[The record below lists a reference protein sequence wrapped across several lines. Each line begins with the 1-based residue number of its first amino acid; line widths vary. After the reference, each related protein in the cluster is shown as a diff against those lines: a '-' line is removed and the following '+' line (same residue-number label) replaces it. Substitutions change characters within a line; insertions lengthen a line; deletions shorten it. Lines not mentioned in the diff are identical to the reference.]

1 MQLKNMMT
9 VDGVPVLIEGERNLL
24 EVIAKVGTIMPVFC
38 YHSYLSIYGAC
49 RMCMVEDDRGRL
61 LAACST
67 LPEEGM
73 KIRTNTGRLRRYR
86 KNILELLLAEHCR
99 DCTTCGNSGKCKLQN
114 LAAQFG
120 IHDIRF
126 PNSRVNLPGDNS
138 SPCIVR
144 EPGRSATRCS
154 AWGPSTLPTAAAARP

>member
-86 KNILELLLAEHCR
+86 KNILELLLAAGGQFLALHR
-99 DCTTCGNSGKCKLQN
+99 AGAGKV
-114 LAAQFG
+114 
-120 IHDIRF
+120 H
-126 PNSRVNLPGDNS
+126 
-138 SPCIVR
+138 
-144 EPGRSATRCS
+144 
-154 AWGPSTLPTAAAARP
+154 TLRRLRAGVQRGAARGGHRLCPPRQQRDHKHRL

>member
-61 LAACST
+61 LAAWWSW
-67 LPEEGM
+67 
-73 KIRTNTGRLRRYR
+73 
-86 KNILELLLAEHCR
+86 
-99 DCTTCGNSGKCKLQN
+99 TTRPAWWRSP
-114 LAAQFG
+114 A
-120 IHDIRF
+120 
-126 PNSRVNLPGDNS
+126 S
-138 SPCIVR
+138 S
-144 EPGRSATRCS
+144 
-154 AWGPSTLPTAAAARP
+154 